1 MIHDDRVA
9 TRRVAAELAEPAEK
23 GRQLAEKLGLRP
35 YPVNYWVVTHDEM
48 NELIAYDG
56 FQTRY
61 PHWRWG
67 MKYDRQRKQDTFG
80 MGKAFEIVNNDNPC
94 HAFLQESN
102 APADQ
107 KAVITHVEAHADFF
121 RNNEWFGRFAGERE
135 DPDAA
140 AMLEQHAETIA
151 GHAEDPEIDREEV
164 ERLIDAV
171 LCIEDTIDQHRAL
184 AAERGGDEV
193 LDEELADIQERL
205 DRLGLSPD
213 VREQVFD
220 EDWVDAQRERER
232 LPEPRPDVLAYL
244 REHGKQFDESEG
256 KAVEREPWMDE
267 VIELLRREGYYF
279 APQRMTKVLNEGWAS
294 YWESL
299 MMGDERF
306 AGDDEFVT
314 YADHMARVLGSPGLN
329 PYKLGFALWRY
340 VENSA
345 NRREVVDKLLR
356 VDGVTWRN
364 FHDVTD
370 FDEVAAALEPD
381 PAIAGVTADTLGDLD
396 PDDPRVDAEALARAT
411 AGDLDA
417 DAYPWA
423 VLTYEG
429 LCERHFSLAKPANR
443 GFLERIS
450 RAELERVAR
459 YMFDD
464 EVYPDAASALA
475 DVDYGAGWARMREV
489 RESHNDV
496 TFIDEFLTQEFVVE
510 GNYFTYEYSEAA
522 EGYRVA
528 SVDADDV
535 KRKLLLRFTN
545 FGKPTI
551 AVYDGNYD
559 NRGELLLGHR
569 YNGVALD
576 IEQAKRT
583 LERVFQLWG
592 RPVNLATI
600 VTEYDDHEVE
610 VARRRG
616 REPRGEEVPIRLRYD
631 GEAVERHALESDLAE
646 QIAADDVD
654 YDTTPEEWLA

>member
-1 MIHDDRVA
+1 MIHDERVA
-9 TRRVAAELAEPAEK
+9 TRRVAAELAEPAE
-23 GRQLAEKLGLRP
+23 RARELAEKLGLRP

-140 AMLEQHAETIA
+140 AMLERHAETVA
-151 GHAEDPEIDREEV
+151 DHVSDPEIDREDI
-164 ERLIDAV
+164 ERFIDAV

-184 AAERGGDEV
+184 AAERGDDGD
-193 LDEELADIQERL
+193 LATDLVDIEERL
-205 DRLGLSPD
+205 DRLGLSSE
-213 VREQVFD
+213 VRDQVFD
-220 EDWVDAQRERER
+220 TEWVDDQRDRER

-244 REHGKQFDESEG
+244 REHGKRFDDEEG

-267 VIELLRREGYYF
+267 VIEILRREAYYF
-279 APQRMTKVLNEGWAS
+279 APQRMTKIMNEGWAA

-306 AGDDEFVT
+306 AGDDEFLT

-329 PYKLGFALWRY
+329 PYKLGFEIWRY

-356 VDGVTWRN
+356 VEGVTWRT
-364 FHDVTD
+364 FHDVID
-370 FDEVAAALEPD
+370 FEEVGDLLEPD
-381 PAIAGVTADTLGDLD
+381 PAIAGVTADTLDDLD
-396 PDDPRVDAEALARAT
+396 PEDPRVDADALARAT
-411 AGDLDA
+411 EGDLDV

-423 VLTYEG
+423 VLTHEG

-443 GFLERIS
+443 GFLRRIGRS
-450 RAELERVAR
+450 ELERVAR

-464 EVYPDAASALA
+464 EVYPDVASALA
-475 DVDYGAGWARMREV
+475 DVDYGAGWRRMREV

-496 TFIDEFLTQEFVVE
+496 TFIDEFLTEEFVVE

-528 SVDADDV
+528 SVDPDDV

-545 FGKPTI
+545 FGKPTV

-576 IEQAKRT
+576 IEQATQT
-583 LERVFQLWG
+583 LERVFDLWG

-610 VARRRG
+610 IARRRG
-616 REPRGEEVPIRLRYD
+616 REPAGEEVPIRLRYD
-631 GEAVERHALESDLAE
+631 GEAVERHALEPDLAE
-646 QIAADDVD
+646 QIAADDID
-654 YDTTPEEWLA
+654 YDTTPEDWLA

>member
-9 TRRVAAELAEPAEK
+9 TRRVAAGLEEPAEK
-23 GRQLAEKLGLRP
+23 ARELAEKLGLRP
-35 YPVNYWVVTHDEM
+35 YPVRYWVVTHEEM
-48 NELIAYDG
+48 NRLIAYDG

-102 APADQ
+102 TDADQ

-121 RNNEWFGRFAGERE
+121 RNNEWFGRFAGDRE
-135 DPDAA
+135 EPNAA
-140 AMLEQHAETIA
+140 AMLERHADAIA
-151 GHAEDPEIDREEV
+151 SYVDDPEVDRGDV

-171 LCIEDTIDQHRAL
+171 LCVEDTIDQHRAL
-184 AAERGGDEV
+184 AAERGVED
-193 LDEELADIQERL
+193 ADADLVDIEERL
-205 DRLGLSPD
+205 DRLGLSAE
-213 VREQVFD
+213 VRDQVFD
-220 EDWVDAQRERER
+220 DEWIDAQREGEH
-232 LPEPRPDVLAYL
+232 LPEPRLDVVRYL
-244 REHGKQFDESEG
+244 REHGKRFDAEEG
-256 KAVEREPWMDE
+256 KAVDREPWMDD
-267 VIELLRREGYYF
+267 VIELLRRESYYF
-279 APQRMTKVLNEGWAS
+279 APQKLTKVMNEGWAS

-314 YADHMARVLGSPGLN
+314 YADHMSRVLGSPGLN
-329 PYKLGFALWRY
+329 PYALGLAIWQY
-340 VENSA
+340 VENTA

-356 VDGVTWRN
+356 VEGVTWRTL
-364 FHDVTD
+364 HDVVD
-370 FDEVAAALEPD
+370 FDAVADLLEPD
-381 PAIAGVTADTLGDLD
+381 PAIAGLTADTLEHLD
-396 PDDPRVDAEALARAT
+396 PEDPRVDADALERALV
-411 AGDLDA
+411 GDLDA

-429 LCERHFSLAKPANR
+429 LCERHFSLSKPANR
-443 GFLERIS
+443 GFLQRVGRS
-450 RAELERVAR
+450 ELERLAR

-464 EVYPDAASALA
+464 EVYPDVETALA
-475 DVDYGAGWARMREV
+475 DVDYGAGWERMREV

-496 TFIDEFLTQEFVVE
+496 TFIDEFLTEEFVVE
-510 GNYFTYEYSEAA
+510 GNYFTYEYSHAA
-522 EGYRVA
+522 GGYRVA
-528 SVDADDV
+528 SVDPDDV
-535 KRKLLLRFTN
+535 KKKLLLRFTN

-576 IEQAKRT
+576 LPKATKT
-583 LERVFQLWG
+583 LERVFELWG
-592 RPVNLATI
+592 RPVNLATV
-600 VTEYDDHEVE
+600 VTEYDDHELE

-616 REPRGEEVPIRLRYD
+616 REPRGEEAAIRLRYD
-631 GEAVERHALESDLAE
+631 GDQVERHELEPALADR
-646 QIAADDVD
+646 IAAADAD
-654 YDTTPEEWLA
+654 YDTKPDEWLA

>member
-1 MIHDDRVA
+1 MIHDDRIT
-9 TRRVAAELAEPAEK
+9 TRRVATELEEPVARARELAH
-23 GRQLAEKLGLRP
+23 KLGLQP
-35 YPVNYWVVTHDEM
+35 YPVNYWVVTHEEM
-48 NELIAYDG
+48 NQLIAYDG

-102 APADQ
+102 TLADQ

-121 RNNEWFGRFAGERE
+121 RNNEWFGRFAGDRE

-140 AMLEQHAETIA
+140 AMLERHAATIA
-151 GHAEDPEIDREEV
+151 NYIDDPEVDRGDV

-171 LCIEDTIDQHRAL
+171 LCVEDAIDQYRAL
-184 AAERGGDEV
+184 AAERGGEDP
-193 LDEELADIQERL
+193 EETLIDIEERL
-205 DRLGLSPD
+205 DRLGLSPE
-213 VREQVFD
+213 VRDQVFD
-220 EDWVDAQRERER
+220 QAWIDDQRATEH

-244 REHGKQFDESEG
+244 REHGKRFDEEEG
-256 KAVEREPWMDE
+256 KAVDREPWMDE
-267 VIELLRREGYYF
+267 VIELLRREAYYF
-279 APQRMTKVLNEGWAS
+279 APQRLTKVMNEGWAS

-314 YADHMARVLGSPGLN
+314 YADHMSRVLASPGLN
-329 PYKLGFALWRY
+329 PYALGLAIWQY
-340 VENSA
+340 VENTA

-356 VDGVTWRN
+356 VEGVTWRN
-364 FHDVTD
+364 FHDTVD
-370 FDEVAAALEPD
+370 FDVVADVLEPD
-381 PAIAGVTADTLGDLD
+381 PAIAGLTSETLDDLD
-396 PDDPRVDAEALARAT
+396 PDDPRVDAEALERARE
-411 AGDLDA
+411 GDLDA

-443 GFLERIS
+443 GFCS
-450 RAELERVAR
+450 RVGRSELERLAR

-464 EVYPDAASALA
+464 EVYSDVESALA
-475 DVDYGAGWARMREV
+475 DVDYGAGWDRMREV

-510 GNYFTYEYSEAA
+510 GNYFTYEYSHGTG
-522 EGYRVA
+522 GYRVA
-528 SVDADDV
+528 SVDPDDV
-535 KRKLLLRFTN
+535 KKKLLLRFTN

-576 IEQAKRT
+576 IPQATKT
-583 LERVFQLWG
+583 LERVFELWG

-600 VTEYDDHEVE
+600 VTEYDDHELE

-616 REPRGEEVPIRLRYD
+616 REPTGEEVAIRLRYD
-631 GEAVERHALESDLAE
+631 GEEVERHALEQELAE
-646 QIAADDVD
+646 QIAADDID
-654 YDTTPEEWLA
+654 YDTKPEEWLA